1 MLGQPSSGANVR
13 DNPAFENSKGWGS
26 LIVGI
31 QLVENQR
38 LGQPPLYQSPDEIS
52 PNLKKL
58 LEYNSSEQSTAC
70 WRSRR
75 MSAESNALG
84 NINEFL
90 RTIPY
95 AITGQWFYAQNIFLD
110 GFSFT
115 RCRFDGCNVYLARGM
130 FVLDHCYFHNC
141 TFF

>member
-1 MLGQPSSGANVR
+1 
-13 DNPAFENSKGWGS
+13 
-26 LIVGI
+26 
-31 QLVENQR
+31 
-38 LGQPPLYQSPDEIS
+38 
-52 PNLKKL
+52 
-58 LEYNSSEQSTAC
+58 
-70 WRSRR
+70 

-141 TFF
+141 TFFYTDETLASIRLFVGNHVPNTVNLIPHLRPIINADGTVSVDKVMRA